1 MESQPRIL
9 VIDDQPLVREFVE
22 AALLAEGYLVKTAGG
37 GREAIDYFTQDPS
50 FGLVITDLMMPEV
63 SGLDVLAE
71 AKAHLPNAE
80 VIIITA
86 HGSLETAVEALR
98 RGAHDYIIKPFEID
112 QLVHSVQRTLIF
124 RRLKLEKTNL
134 LADLKQ
140 QGAQLKRILTASNQ
154 LAHLGTL
161 LTAPFDKIIAI
172 IQDTLDLTIALT
184 VFDAKGQIRQT
195 EIPSGFHPQ
204 WGHILA
210 NLPPDINDLRNL
222 LAGTSRISRS
232 YLIEIKP
239 EAQADLP
246 LWLQNPALAPL
257 PDMPM
262 LAIPLEAQDGPTIG
276 VIWITE
282 FHHALSLDVIQHL
295 EILAN
300 QVTGTLENINLSIA
314 QQQQV
319 HVRNTL
325 VEADRRITTA
335 LDRQAVLNTILEA
348 TIKIMPQVDMA
359 FICYHTEGNAI
370 FNFSGLDHQG
380 QSVRLLPFNQAMVAQ
395 VENSRQTTY
404 LPAWVD
410 KTGLKKSLIIE
421 PLTLAGVSLGVLAVI
436 SRASAAFTEDYRQV
450 LTMLTSQ
457 AAIALQNARLYAEA
471 RRVDEL
477 GALVEAGQSINR
489 TLNLQETLTTTL
501 TVTRNLTGALVS
513 NIYLYTPQRN
523 RIDSV
528 ITLGEDISLSDADRR
543 WAADIAWEVLD
554 NNRPILLPESEK
566 FPGYSLSEN
575 STISTIAPTA
585 EHTIKTWLAVPLA
598 TGEMPVGALVLGSE
612 QPDSFTPD
620 DPRLMQVIASQAA
633 TAIENSRLYE
643 EVERRLQQTEA
654 LGAITQS
661 ISTTLNLRRVLE
673 LIVQS
678 AVKTIPA
685 ATHSIFYMLDK
696 DDKTLHPETQASV
709 YSGPLPPEIETI
721 RLQVIHESI
730 NKLKPVRLT
739 WRSDFTEYGPWAL
752 LVAPLQM
759 GDSVIGAISV
769 ESPHTNAFLDSDE
782 ILLSTFASHAS
793 VAIQNAN
800 LFRDL
805 STAYVDLTHQQNETL
820 RSNRTL
826 QALFDGIT
834 DGLYIVDQD
843 LKAIAVNRAEAER
856 LGTSVQAL
864 IGQTCNGSVWG
875 QAAEAM
881 AKIVLDTFDT
891 GAEIYWENTFQTYGQ
906 TEVSDRGPFA
916 NRDVRTY
923 PIFKENEQVSQVI
936 IFAQDVSE
944 KRRLQ
949 ASLFRSANL
958 ASIGQL
964 ASSVAHEINN
974 PLTVVIANSQIMQMD
989 ATPEDPNLPLIEYIL
1004 DAGMRIQRIVQ
1015 NLLDFSTQE
1024 RYEWSRTDIEST
1036 IDDAL
1041 TLIAAPLR
1049 KGKIEVIKHIED
1061 LPLIKASSSHLKLLW
1076 MNLLLNARD
1085 AITANDRPGVV
1096 EIIATQ
1102 PDANTIQI
1110 QITDN
1115 GPGIPPQYLSNL
1127 FLPFF
1132 TTKPPGKSPGLG
1144 LYTCRTIV
1152 ERHQGQIDICNRPQ
1166 GLGAVATVTL
1176 PVKMSEP
1183 EHN

>member
-1 MESQPRIL
+1 METQPRIL
-9 VIDDQPLVREFVE
+9 VVDDQPLVREFIE
-22 AALLAEGYLVKTAGG
+22 ASLLAEGYLVETAAD
-37 GREAIDYFTQDPS
+37 GREATERFSKDTS
-50 FGLVITDLMMPEV
+50 FALIITDLMMPVV
-63 SGLDVLAE
+63 SGLEVLAQ
-71 AKAHLPNAE
+71 AKAHLPTAE
-80 VIIITA
+80 VILVTA
-86 HGSLETAVEALR
+86 HGSLETAVDALR
-98 RGAHDYIIKPFEID
+98 QGAHDYILKPFEVE
-112 QLVHSVQRTLIF
+112 QLLHSVQRTLLF
-124 RRLKLEKTNL
+124 RRLKLEKANL

-140 QGAQLKRILTASNQ
+140 QGVQLKQILAASNQ

-161 LTAPFDKIIAI
+161 LTDPLDKIITI
-172 IQDTLDLTIALT
+172 IQDTMNLTVALT
-184 VFDAKGQIRQT
+184 VLDAKGHIRQT
-195 EIPSGFHPQ
+195 KISPRFHPL

-210 NLPPDINDLRNL
+210 NLPSDINSLHNL
-222 LAGTSRISRS
+222 LALTSRISRS
-232 YLIEIKP
+232 YLVQIKP
-239 EAQADLP
+239 EDQADLP
-246 LWLQNPALAPL
+246 AWLKDLAPL
-257 PDMPM
+257 PETPL

-282 FHHALSLDVIQHL
+282 FDYSLLSDMAQHL

-300 QVTGTLENINLSIA
+300 QVTGAIENINLSIA

-325 VEADRRITTA
+325 VEADRRISTA

-348 TIKIMPQVDMA
+348 AIKIMPQVETA
-359 FICYHTEGNAI
+359 VICYHTEGNAI
-370 FNFSGLDHQG
+370 FNFIGVDHQG
-380 QSVRLLPFNQAMVAQ
+380 KAIRSLPFDQTLVTQ
-395 VENSRQTTY
+395 VETNHQTIY
-404 LPAWVD
+404 QPAWID
-410 KTGLKKSLIIE
+410 KTGQRKSLIIE
-421 PLTLAGVSLGVLAVI
+421 PLSLAGTSLGALAVI
-436 SRASAAFTEDYRQV
+436 SATLAAFPEDYRQI

-457 AAIALQNARLYAEA
+457 AAIALQNAQLYAEA

-477 GALVEAGQSINR
+477 GALVEAGQAINR

-513 NIYLYTPQRN
+513 NIYLYTAQRN

-528 ITLGEDISLSDADRR
+528 ITLGENISLSDADRR

-554 NNRPILLPESEK
+554 TNCPILLPESEK
-566 FPGYSLSEN
+566 FPGYFLSEE
-575 STISTIAPTA
+575 STISTVSPAS
-585 EHTIKTWLAVPLA
+585 EHTIKTWLAIPLA
-598 TGEMPVGALVLGSE
+598 VGETAVGALVLGSE
-612 QPDSFTPD
+612 HPDYFTPD

-673 LIVQS
+673 LVVQS

-685 ATHSIFYMLDK
+685 ATHSTFYMLDK
-696 DDKTLHPETQASV
+696 SGDNTLHPETQASV
-709 YSGPLPPEIETI
+709 YSGVVPPEIETI
-721 RLQVIHESI
+721 RLQVIQESI

-739 WRSDFTEYGPWAL
+739 WRNDFTEHGPWAL
-752 LVAPLQM
+752 LVAPLQV

-769 ESPHTNAFLDSDE
+769 ESPHIKAFSDSDE
-782 ILLSTFASHAS
+782 ILLNTFASHAS

-805 STAYVDLTHQQNETL
+805 STAYVDLTYQQNETL

-856 LGTSVQAL
+856 LGTTVQAL
-864 IGQTCNGSVWG
+864 IGQTCNSQVWG

-891 GAEIYWENTFQTYGQ
+891 GVEIYWENSFQTYGQ
-906 TEVSDRGPFA
+906 SEINDRGPFA

-923 PIFKENEQVSQVI
+923 PIFKENGQVSQVI

-989 ATPEDPNLPLIEYIL
+989 TAPEDPNLPLVEYIL
-1004 DAGMRIQRIVQ
+1004 EAGMRIRRIVQ

-1036 IDDAL
+1036 IEDAL

-1049 KGKIEVIKHIED
+1049 KSKIEVSKQIKKD
-1061 LPLIKASSSHLKLLW
+1061 LPLIKASPNHLKLLW

-1085 AITANDRPGVV
+1085 AIAAGNAPGAV
-1096 EIIATQ
+1096 EIVATQ
-1102 PDANTIQI
+1102 PDSNTIQI

-1132 TTKPPGKSPGLG
+1132 TTKPPGKNPGLG

-1152 ERHQGQIDICNRPQ
+1152 ERHQGQIDIYNHKK
-1166 GLGAVATVTL
+1166 GHGAVATVTF

-1183 EHN
+1183 KEN